1 MSFNYAN
8 GRKQPQKQLGRLAS
22 LFGNVPSQRLQTEAS
37 GKRKNYG
44 SVSKI
49 NTSDLMPQGMGLKT
63 KFSDNKNLDLK
74 RLNAAAE
81 NDERY
86 KYLLKNGIIRKVE
99 EDDKII
105 YAELP

>member
-1 MSFNYAN
+1 
-8 GRKQPQKQLGRLAS
+8 
-22 LFGNVPSQRLQTEAS
+22 
-37 GKRKNYG
+37 
-44 SVSKI
+44 
-49 NTSDLMPQGMGLKT
+49 MPQGMGLKT